1 METAIPAAR
10 NKVFIVEDSA
20 QIRERLHALLDGVQG
35 VSVVGEADSAGSAID
50 GILGTHPDAVLLD
63 IQLSAGTGIDV
74 MRKVHPQ
81 APDIVFIVLT
91 SHTLPQYR
99 KACMDS
105 GASYFLDKDAEFARV
120 PGLLRKLGAPP
131 LARMR
136 E

>member
-1 METAIPAAR
+1 MEDATSARR

-20 QIRERLHALLDGVQG
+20 PIRARLHALLDNVQG
-35 VSVVGEADSAGSAID
+35 VSVVGEADTAGTAID
-50 GILGTHPDAVLLD
+50 GILGAHPDAVLLD

-74 MRKVHPQ
+74 LRKVHPQ

-105 GASYFLDKDAEFARV
+105 GASYFLDKNSEFAQV
-120 PGLLRKLGAPP
+120 PVLLRELGAPAP
-131 LARMR
+131 LRVQK
-136 E
+136 